1 MEIKKNPSK
10 DLTRQTK
17 KFFLI
22 GLSISLAIVIT
33 AFEWR
38 TLKENLKP
46 RVYNPQEAQID
57 WIIPITNFEIPPLKR
72 SDNNR

>member
-38 TLKENLKP
+38 SVKKNQT
-46 RVYNPQEAQID
+46 
-57 WIIPITNFEIPPLKR
+57 
-72 SDNNR
+72 